1 MVKNTVFVLHSICY
15 AGLMN
20 FRITSGQTIGIFSP
34 SSSIV
39 PERFA
44 AGVDILHSR
53 GFKTVIHPQTYIGAD
68 SGNQFAG
75 TAQQKHAAL
84 MDLWADKNVDLLMAS
99 CGGNTA
105 SQFLYLLDFDALE
118 HNAKP
123 LLGFSDTTSLLTA
136 LYTRAGIGGF
146 FAPTV
151 QTLGRLE
158 NQDDV
163 FTLLSGAPDTV
174 INLTQADIIKTGKT
188 DAAPV
193 FAATLS
199 VLMSLAGTPYFPNL
213 AGHILILEDIGEE
226 MSALDRLLWQ
236 LYQIVPFPL
245 LAGLVFGDYVDTKD
259 TGRPFGLDF
268 DGIISKYTSH
278 LEIPVL
284 KNAPIGHGT
293 QLFPIPLGRKSILD
307 ATNKT
312 LILL

>member
-1 MVKNTVFVLHSICY
+1 
-15 AGLMN
+15 MN
-20 FRITSGQTIGIFSP
+20 FNITSGQTIGIFSP

-44 AGVDILHSR
+44 AGVDILHKH
-53 GFKTVIHPQTYIGAD
+53 GFKTVIHPQTYMGAD

-75 TAQQKHAAL
+75 TAQQKHTAL
-84 MDLWADKNVDLLMAS
+84 MDLWADKNVDAIMAS
-99 CGGNTA
+99 CGGNTS

-118 HNAKP
+118 HSPKP
-123 LLGFSDTTSLLTA
+123 LLGFSDTTALLTA
-136 LYTRAGIGGF
+136 LYARTGIGGF

-158 NQDDV
+158 NQADV
-163 FTLLSGAPDTV
+163 FTILSGAPDTT
-174 INLTQADIIKTGKT
+174 INLTQADIIKSGKS

-213 AGHILILEDIGEE
+213 VGHILIIEDMDDET
-226 MSALDRLLWQ
+226 SRYDRILWQ
-236 LYQIVPFPL
+236 LYQIIPFPL
-245 LAGLVFGDYVDTKD
+245 LAGLVFGNFINPQD

-268 DGIISKYTSH
+268 DGVISKYTSH

-293 QLFPIPLGRKSILD
+293 RLFPIPLGRKSVLD